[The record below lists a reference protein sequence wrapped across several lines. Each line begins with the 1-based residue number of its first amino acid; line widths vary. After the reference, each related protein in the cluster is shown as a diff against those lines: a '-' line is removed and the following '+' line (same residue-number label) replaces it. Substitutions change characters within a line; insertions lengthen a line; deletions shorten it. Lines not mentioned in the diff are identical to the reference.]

1 MSKQT
6 GIIKLEGNLGG
17 ISFYKSDGKHLAR
30 VAAGPSKE
38 RIATDANFRRT
49 RENNKEFG
57 GSAKAG
63 RALRL
68 SMGQLLQTMASS
80 RLTAKLTAVFKSI
93 NLKATTGTRGKR
105 PITLSAN
112 RAMLKNIEFNDK
124 QSLSTVF
131 TAPYTNVINAARNAT
146 TTTIPAFTPDAN
158 IKAPAGA
165 THFRLISA
173 IGVVSDYLHN
183 DGTNSYEAAS
193 PTLDTL
199 GVSTA
204 SAILPLNTATTALTL
219 TATLPGGP
227 TMDAQS
233 SVIQAIGIEFYQQ
246 VGTNFYLF
254 AQDNAMKIVNVF

>member
-1 MSKQT
+1 MSKQK

-38 RIATDANFRRT
+38 RIDNDPSFRRT

-57 GSAKAG
+57 GSARAG
-63 RALRL
+63 KALRL
-68 SMGQLLQTMASS
+68 AMGGLIATMASS
-80 RLTAKLTAVFKSI
+80 RFTAKLTAIFKSI

-112 RAMLKNIEFNDK
+112 KAMLKNIEFNDK
-124 QSLSTVF
+124 QSLSAVF
-131 TAPYTNVINAARNAT
+131 SAPFTNVINAARNAT
-146 TTTIPAFTPDAN
+146 TTTIPVFTPEVN
-158 IKAPAGA
+158 VKAPAGA

-173 IGVVSDYLHN
+173 IGVVSDYVHN

-193 PTLDTL
+193 PALD
-199 GVSTA
+199 GIGISA
-204 SAILPLNTATTALTL
+204 AGAILPLSAATTAQTL
-219 TATLPGGP
+219 TATLPGAP
-227 TMDAQS
+227 VMDAQC
-233 SVIQAIGIEFYQQ
+233 SVVQAIGIEFYQQ
-246 VGTNFYLF
+246 AAGSFYLF